1 MIDFARLMFIEYLLY
16 EVHFK
21 KVGISKYRAVDKE
34 VEQWLLKRSPE
45 PFPNR

>member
-1 MIDFARLMFIEYLLY
+1 MVDLARLMFIEYLLY

-21 KVGISKYRAVDKE
+21 KVGINKYWAVGE
-34 VEQWLLKRSPE
+34 AVEQWLFKRSPE